1 MNPDI
6 DLRLRAIDKALDD
19 VIARVIP
26 AGEAM
31 ARDQL
36 ALVRAHLR
44 VIGTHWKYALRYE
57 LGTLDA
63 LLVLARRV
71 ENWAVPAGGEALLA
85 AMAVA
90 AVVDRADYDQVSAAQ
105 RALAA
110 AIDAVIAAEYTLT
123 PMPSALRQAV
133 LEHYAW
139 AAPRER
145 AWHQGS
151 GLDPDAPSLPA
162 IAGLF
167 STEGDTG

>member
-6 DLRLRAIDKALDD
+6 DLRLRSIDKALDD

-26 AGEAM
+26 ADETM

-63 LLVLARRV
+63 LLALARR
-71 ENWAVPAGGEALLA
+71 LA
-85 AMAVA
+85 AWASSAAGEVLAAAQAAAVA
-90 AVVDRADYDQVSAAQ
+90 VDRADYDQVSAAQ

-110 AIDAVIAAEYTLT
+110 AIDAVIAAEDASA
-123 PMPSALRQAV
+123 PMPAGLRAAV
-133 LEHYAW
+133 LAHYAW

-162 IAGLF
+162 IADLF
-167 STEGDTG
+167 AADGGTG

>member
-63 LLVLARRV
+63 LFALARRL
-71 ENWAVPAGGEALLA
+71 ETWASSAAGQVLA
-85 AMAVA
+85 AAQAAAVA
-90 AVVDRADYDQVSAAQ
+90 VDRADYDQVSAAQ

-110 AIDAVIAAEYTLT
+110 AIDAVIAAEDASA
-123 PMPSALRQAV
+123 PMPSELREAV
-133 LEHYAW
+133 LAHYAW

-145 AWHQGS
+145 VWHQGS

-167 STEGDTG
+167 AADGGTG